1 MGERTLQTAVAAAAN
16 MFETQRAVRMLLG
29 ESYPERVA
37 VYAGLLRNRMVET
50 GLGAVMALQT
60 MLHDGQLSIS
70 TVGVSLLVSAAIEIS
85 EEEQRAGQL
94 DTAAWNIPPLYLMEV
109 APDARTN

>member
-1 MGERTLQTAVAAAAN
+1 MGGKTLQTAVAAAAA
-16 MFETQRAVRMLLG
+16 MYEIRLAVRMLLG

-37 VYAGLLRNRMVET
+37 VYARLLRNRMVET

-60 MLHDGQLSIS
+60 MLHDGRLSIS
-70 TVGVSLLVSAAIEIS
+70 TVGVSLLMAAAIEIS

-109 APDARTN
+109 APDARAN